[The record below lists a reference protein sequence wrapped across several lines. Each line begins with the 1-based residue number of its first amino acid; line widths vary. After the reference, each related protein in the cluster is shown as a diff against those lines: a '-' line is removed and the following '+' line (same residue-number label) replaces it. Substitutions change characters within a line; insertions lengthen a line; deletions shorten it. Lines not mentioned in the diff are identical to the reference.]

1 MGLIIRTDFDQMI
14 DQTDLDIILNA
25 DDHVLNEAIASSTRE
40 MIAYLGGRFDVS
52 KMFFDVVS
60 WSKTTTFA
68 LTDVVLLFAP
78 AWTNKA
84 YTLNDIASDIATGN
98 VYVCIQ
104 TMTNN
109 NKQPLTNSAFWTL
122 IGSQNS
128 LYKVI
133 LSNTGQNPNNAT
145 YFSKSD
151 PRDPLLCRQLCD
163 LVLYEL
169 HSRINP
175 RFIPEFR
182 IQRRD
187 DVIKFL
193 RDCADPRKNLG
204 VNFPLPTQ
212 TDGKGFD
219 ISFGNSSLTT
229 NHSY

>member
-1 MGLIIRTDFDQMI
+1 MGLIIRTDFDQLI

-25 DDHVLNEAIASSTRE
+25 DDHILNEAIASSTRE

-52 KMFFDVVS
+52 KMFFDVREF
-60 WSKTTTFA
+60 TIATTFV
-68 LTDVVLLFAP
+68 LTDVVLLYAP
-78 AWTNKA
+78 AWKNQQYIAGELVSDTNSGIVYKCI
-84 YTLNDIASDIATGN
+84 LNT
-98 VYVCIQ
+98 
-104 TMTNN
+104 T
-109 NKQPLTNSAFWTL
+109 NKQPVSNTTYWTA
-122 IGSQNS
+122 IGSNNS
-128 LYKVI
+128 LYKV
-133 LSNTGQNPNNAT
+133 LLTNTGQNPNNST
-145 YFSKSD
+145 YFEKTD

-193 RDCADPRKNLG
+193 RDCSDPRKNLG

>member
-1 MGLIIRTDFDQMI
+1 MGLIIRTDFDQLI
-14 DQTDLDIILNA
+14 DQTELDIILNA

-40 MIAYLGGRFDVS
+40 MIAYLGGRFDTD
-52 KMFFDVVS
+52 KMFFNVVEF
-60 WSKTTTFA
+60 TTTKSYTP
-68 LTDVVLLFAP
+68 TDVVLLYAP
-78 AWTNKA
+78 AWKNQQ
-84 YTLNDIASDIATGN
+84 YVLGNLVSDVSTGN
-98 VYVCIQ
+98 VYKCILN
-104 TMTNN
+104 TT
-109 NKQPLTNSAFWTL
+109 NKQPVTDVTYWTP
-122 IGSQNS
+122 IGANNS
-128 LYKVI
+128 LYKVLI
-133 LSNTGQNPNNAT
+133 ANTGQNPNNAT
-145 YFSKSD
+145 YFEKTD

-193 RDCADPRKNLG
+193 RDCSDPRKNLG
-204 VNFPLPTQ
+204 VNFPLPVQ
-212 TDGKGFD
+212 VDGKGFD